1 MAQLKKHYDEKELVT
16 YPIAIQVGNA
26 TDSMDAIDVR
36 QALDK
41 YFMFNYVENNVN
53 CLLFDLKTD
62 RLIDMSGTGISD
74 CLQKKFRIP
83 ATSMRI
89 WNDFQEPPRT
99 YNGKLIRVLKMLA
112 KGFSFAGESQ
122 AAEFTSLFKEFFQ
135 AHCELVIAGKF
146 SAFQVVLGQTVR
158 GDELNYSNGTIL
170 HGQGALYNKCL
181 EVVRTTI
188 SPDLCEKLEDHM
200 RATPI
205 SQSRR

>member
-16 YPIAIQVGNA
+16 YPIAIQVGKS

-53 CLLFDLKTD
+53 CLLFDLETD

-89 WNDFQEPPRT
+89 LEWFPR
-99 YNGKLIRVLKMLA
+99 
-112 KGFSFAGESQ
+112 
-122 AAEFTSLFKEFFQ
+122 AAEDVQ
-135 AHCELVIAGKF
+135 W
-146 SAFQVVLGQTVR
+146 QV
-158 GDELNYSNGTIL
+158 DS
-170 HGQGALYNKCL
+170 GAQDARQRLQ
-181 EVVRTTI
+181 
-188 SPDLCEKLEDHM
+188 LC
-200 RATPI
+200 
-205 SQSRR
+205 